1 MALVARKGDILAGV
15 LIHGLKTTGM
25 GVLVGLLG
33 AHGLSPSL
41 ELLLSDVA
49 PHDPP
54 TLVAV
59 SLLLA
64 AITLLGCYLPARR
77 ATRLDPTVALR
88 HE

>member
-1 MALVARKGDILAGV
+1 MQTIDITLPTHTCRMS
-15 LIHGLKTTGM
+15 IEP
-25 GVLVGLLG
+25 GLLSRLG
-33 AHGLSPSL
+33 SIT
-41 ELLLSDVA
+41 SDVA